1 VAREH
6 VYHVIDIE
14 VWSIMRK
21 KVLQEKQWKR
31 RGRRRRRRNVVTKKQ
46 ALNPIT

>member
-14 VWSIMRK
+14 VWGIMRK

-31 RGRRRRRRNVVTKKQ
+31 RGRRRRREEEMSSPRNR
-46 ALNPIT
+46 L